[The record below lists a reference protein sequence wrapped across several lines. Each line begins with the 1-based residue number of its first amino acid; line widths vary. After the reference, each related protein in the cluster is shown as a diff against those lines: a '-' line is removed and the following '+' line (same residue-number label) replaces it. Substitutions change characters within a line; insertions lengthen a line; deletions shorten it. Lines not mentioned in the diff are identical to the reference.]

1 MAKTGVTYEQVTYA
15 YQTLLKEG
23 QSITARG
30 ILARTGGSQNGIV
43 KHWQRWR
50 QEQEEIA
57 LAAVDEEL
65 SPQIKQAILAEC
77 ARKTAQVKQ
86 QWTDKIAASGQQLAE
101 MQALLNQ
108 TEMEKEKLVLELN
121 KTQAQITEQD
131 KRQAVTDLRL
141 TDAKSRNKELEKS
154 YREVLLGHE
163 RAQTEKMMIEQQK
176 ISLEKRLENL
186 ERELKE
192 WQASKHQCDLEITKL
207 TSTKL

>member
-1 MAKTGVTYEQVTYA
+1 MPNFV
-15 YQTLLKEG
+15 EG
-23 QSITARG
+23 RSDITARG
-30 ILARTGGSQNGIV
+30 ILARTGGSPNGIV
-43 KHWQRWR
+43 KHWQRWH

-57 LAAVDEEL
+57 LAAVDEESAQMAL
-65 SPQIKQAILAEC
+65 WRLRAPKTSRQLKQ
-77 ARKTAQVKQ
+77 T
-86 QWTDKIAASGQQLAE
+86 WTDKIAASEQQLAE
-101 MQALLNQ
+101 MQTLLNQ

-131 KRQAVTDLRL
+131 KRQAVADLRL
-141 TDAKSRNKELEKS
+141 TDAESRNKELEKS
-154 YREVLLGHE
+154 YREVLLAHE

-207 TSTKL
+207 TSIKL